1 MRLRIAEKVIMKK
14 YIDHLCCLL
23 TLSLLFMVYGCTD
36 NVIDESTAEN
46 VEINKENILL
56 TASQNQTPKSRIL
69 DSSFNENEIHE
80 LQRFVSN
87 IGDGLKE
94 QYDQA
99 FLVWVE
105 AYESLIDPISSIR
118 TSPTQMSELNMI
130 REMTKDNPE
139 LLYLIMER
147 YREDPNLYT
156 RTMVCEIVMNYN
168 SEMISLS
175 RKVLQDITEKTYTY
189 DLDGVYVVFS
199 DDTFPMEFIKAV
211 LADPSAYIKN

>member
-1 MRLRIAEKVIMKK
+1 MKK

-36 NVIDESTAEN
+36 HAIGETTAD
-46 VEINKENILL
+46 VVTTNKENILT
-56 TASQNQTPKSRIL
+56 TASSNQNSKTHIL
-69 DSSFNENEIHE
+69 DSSFSENEIRE
-80 LQRFVSN
+80 LQSFVSD
-87 IGDGLKE
+87 IGDDLTE

-105 AYESLIDPISSIR
+105 AYESLTDPISSIR
-118 TSPTQMSELNMI
+118 TSPTQMSELNLI

-139 LLYLIMER
+139 LLYLIMDR

-156 RTMVCEIVMNYN
+156 RITLGEIVMNYN

-211 LADPSAYIKN
+211 LSDPSAYIKN

>member
-1 MRLRIAEKVIMKK
+1 MKK

>member
-1 MRLRIAEKVIMKK
+1 MKK

-56 TASQNQTPKSRIL
+56 TASQTQTPKSRIL

>member
-1 MRLRIAEKVIMKK
+1 MKK

-36 NVIDESTAEN
+36 NVIDEPTAEN

-56 TASQNQTPKSRIL
+56 TASQDQTPKSRII

-118 TSPTQMSELNMI
+118 TSPTQMSELNLI

-139 LLYLIMER
+139 LLYLIMDR

-156 RTMVCEIVMNYN
+156 RIIFRMKNIMH
-168 SEMISLS
+168 IS
-175 RKVLQDITEKTYTY
+175 
-189 DLDGVYVVFS
+189 
-199 DDTFPMEFIKAV
+199 
-211 LADPSAYIKN
+211 

>member
-1 MRLRIAEKVIMKK
+1 MKK

-105 AYESLIDPISSIR
+105 AYESLTDPISSIR
-118 TSPTQMSELNMI
+118 TSPTQMSELDLL

-139 LLYLIMER
+139 LLYLIMDR

-156 RTMVCEIVMNYN
+156 RTMVCEIVMKYN

>member
-1 MRLRIAEKVIMKK
+1 MKK

-211 LADPSAYIKN
+211 LAAPSAYIKN